1 MQELQIGGTGMRCL
15 VAEACV
21 LYFSRRRSVE
31 TDPSQQHRMNLQNDA
46 HSLALMKFGIGQ
58 PVLRTEDPVLLRGEG
73 RYTDDVK
80 LAGEAY
86 AVIVRSRIAHG
97 VLKSINTSAARA
109 MPGVLAVYTGADLAA
124 YGTLKC
130 IIAFQ
135 NRDGSP
141 MKRPPR
147 PALAT
152 DKVRFVGDP
161 LACVVAETLLQAKDA
176 AEAVDVEIDPLPTV
190 VRPED
195 AARPGAPLI
204 HAEAPGNVA
213 LDYHY
218 GDADQVAAA
227 FAKAAHVT
235 RLKLVNSRVVV
246 NAMEP
251 RSAIGS
257 YDSQSARFTLY
268 VPSQGVF
275 GMKGNIAEI
284 LNVEPKQVHI
294 LSGHVG
300 GSFGM
305 KAAPFPEYVCVLHAA
320 RALNRPVK
328 WTDERSGSFVSDS
341 HGRDHELTAELALDA
356 DGSFLAVR
364 LTSFGN
370 MGGFL
375 SQVAPMPST
384 LNAVKNVQSVYR
396 TPLIEVSTKCVF
408 TNTSH
413 VSAYRG
419 AGRPEGNYYMER
431 LIDVAADELEI
442 DRLELRR
449 RNQIK
454 PREIPRKTASGNTY
468 DSGDFPAVF
477 KQALDLADV
486 KGFAR
491 RRRESRK
498 RGRLRGLGV
507 GSFLEVTAPPS
518 KEMGGI
524 RFEPDGS
531 ITIITGTLDYGQG
544 HAAPFAQVLTEKL
557 GVPFERI
564 RLLQGDSDELL
575 AGGGTGGSKS
585 IMHSGTAIVEAAG
598 KVIEQGKQIASH
610 VLEAAVGDIEFAQG
624 RFVIAG
630 TDRSI
635 GIMELAEKLRAGLD
649 LPPGTPTTLD
659 VRHVSDGPGASTF
672 PNGCHVCEIEIDPE
686 TGSMEV
692 VKYISVNDFGTVINP
707 LTVEGQLHGGVLQ
720 GIGQALM
727 EMTVYDT
734 DGQLLTG
741 SFMDYALP
749 RAADAPA
756 VGVVNHPVPATT
768 NVLGVK
774 GCGEAGC
781 AGSLASV
788 MNAVADALSEFG
800 IRHLDMPAT
809 PYRVW
814 RAINDASA
822 VRKTMGVP
830 GE

>member
-1 MQELQIGGTGMRCL
+1 
-15 VAEACV
+15 
-21 LYFSRRRSVE
+21 
-31 TDPSQQHRMNLQNDA
+31 MNVQNDPQ
-46 HSLALMKFGIGQ
+46 SLALMKFGIGQ
-58 PVLRTEDPVLLRGEG
+58 PVPRTEDPTLVRGHG

-80 LAGEAY
+80 LPNEVY
-86 AVIVRSRIAHG
+86 VVMVRSRVAHG
-97 VLKSINTSAARA
+97 VIKGIDTAAARK
-109 MPGVLAVYTGADLAA
+109 MPGVLGVYAGADLAQ

-130 IIAFQ
+130 IIPFN

-141 MKRPPR
+141 MIKPPR
-147 PALAT
+147 PALPT

-161 LACVVAETLLQAKDA
+161 VAFVVAETLLQAKDA
-176 AEAVDVEIDPLPTV
+176 AEAVEVDIDQLPAV
-190 VRPED
+190 VRPEE

-204 HAEAPGNVA
+204 HDEAPGNVA
-213 LDYHY
+213 LDYHF
-218 GDADQVAAA
+218 GDTEQVAAA

-235 RLKLVNSRVVV
+235 RVKLVNSRVVV

-251 RSAIGS
+251 RAAIGI
-257 YDSQSARFTLY
+257 YDPASGRYTLHA
-268 VPSQGVF
+268 PSQGAF
-275 GMKGNIAEI
+275 GLRGNMAEI
-284 LNVEPKQVHI
+284 LKVEPKQVRI
-294 LSGHVG
+294 LTGHVG

-305 KAAPFPEYVCVLHAA
+305 KSAPFPEYVCVLHAA
-320 RALNRPVK
+320 RALGRPVK
-328 WTDERSGSFVSDS
+328 WTDDRSGSFVSDS

-356 DGSFLAVR
+356 DGTFLAVR
-364 LTSFGN
+364 ITNFGN

-384 LNAVKNVQSVYR
+384 LNTVKNVQSVYR

-408 TNTSH
+408 TNTTH

-431 LIDVAADELEI
+431 LIDLAAAEMEI

-449 RNQIK
+449 RNLIR
-454 PREIPRKTASGNTY
+454 PGEIPRKTASGSTY
-468 DSGDFPAVF
+468 DSGDFPGVL
-477 KQALDLADV
+477 KHALEIADF

-498 RGRLRGLGV
+498 QGKVRGLGI

-524 RFEPDGS
+524 RFEPDGTV
-531 ITIITGTLDYGQG
+531 TIITGTLDYGQG

-557 GVPFERI
+557 GVPYERI

-585 IMHSGTAIVEAAG
+585 IMHSGTAIVEAAA

-610 VLEAAVGDIEFAQG
+610 VLEASASDIEFTHG

-630 TDRSI
+630 TDRAI
-635 GIMELAEKLRAGLD
+635 GIMELADKLRSGLN
-649 LPPGTPTTLD
+649 LPEGAPSTLS
-659 VRHVSDGPGASTF
+659 VSHVSDGPGASTY
-672 PNGCHVCEIEIDPE
+672 PNGCHICEVELDPD
-686 TGSMEV
+686 TGVIEV
-692 VKYISVNDFGTVINP
+692 VKYASVNDFGTVVNP
-707 LTVEGQLHGGVLQ
+707 LIVEGQLHGGVIQ

-727 EMTVYDT
+727 EMTAYDSE
-734 DGQLLTG
+734 GQFLTG

-749 RAADAPA
+749 RASDSPE
-756 VGVVNHPVPATT
+756 VTVVNHPVPATT

-781 AGSLASV
+781 AGSLTSV
-788 MNAVADALSEFG
+788 MNAIADALSEFG

-809 PYRVW
+809 PHRVW
-814 RAINDASA
+814 RAIEDARA
-822 VRKTMGVP
+822 ARTA
-830 GE
+830 

>member
-1 MQELQIGGTGMRCL
+1 
-15 VAEACV
+15 
-21 LYFSRRRSVE
+21 
-31 TDPSQQHRMNLQNDA
+31 MNVQNDPQT
-46 HSLALMKFGIGQ
+46 LALMKFGIGQ
-58 PVLRTEDPVLLRGEG
+58 PVPRTEDPTLVRGEG

-86 AVIVRSRIAHG
+86 AVIVRSRVAHG
-97 VLKSINTSAARA
+97 IIKGIDTAAARA
-109 MPGVLAVYTGADLAA
+109 MPGVLGVYTGADLAA

-130 IIAFQ
+130 IVGFN
-135 NRDGSP
+135 NRDGTP
-141 MKRPPR
+141 MKKPPR
-147 PALAT
+147 PALPT

-161 LACVVAETLLQAKDA
+161 VAFVVAETALQAKDA
-176 AEAVDVEIDPLPTV
+176 AEAVEVEIDQLPAV
-190 VRPED
+190 VRPEE

-204 HAEAPGNVA
+204 HDEAPGNIA
-213 LDYHY
+213 LDYHF
-218 GDADQVAAA
+218 GDTEQVAAA
-227 FAKAAHVT
+227 FAKASHVT
-235 RLKLVNSRVVV
+235 RLKLLNSRVVV

-251 RSAIGS
+251 RAAIGL
-257 YDSQSARFTLY
+257 YDPASGRFTLHA
-268 VPSQGVF
+268 PSQGAF
-275 GMKGNIAEI
+275 GMKGNMADI
-284 LNVEPKQVHI
+284 LKVEPKQVRI
-294 LSGHVG
+294 LTGHVG

-305 KAAPFPEYVCVLHAA
+305 KSAPFPEYVCVLHAA
-320 RALNRPVK
+320 RALGRPVK

-356 DGSFLAVR
+356 DGTFLAIR
-364 LTSFGN
+364 ITNFGN

-375 SQVAPMPST
+375 AQVAPMPST
-384 LNAVKNVQSVYR
+384 LNTVKNVQSVYR

-431 LIDVAADELEI
+431 LIDVAAAEMEI

-454 PREIPRKTASGNTY
+454 PREIPIKTASGSTY
-468 DSGDFPAVF
+468 DSGDFPAVL
-477 KQALDLADV
+477 KHALEVADV
-486 KGFAR
+486 KGFAGR
-491 RRRESRK
+491 KRESHK
-498 RGRLRGLGV
+498 RGKVRGLGI

-524 RFEPDGS
+524 RFEPDGAV
-531 ITIITGTLDYGQG
+531 TIITGTLDYGQG

-585 IMHSGTAIVEAAG
+585 IMHSGTAIVEAAA

-610 VLEAAVGDIEFAQG
+610 ILEAAVADIEFAQG

-635 GIMELAEKLRAGLD
+635 GIMEIAEKLRAGLN
-649 LPPGTPTTLD
+649 LPEGVPSKLD
-659 VRHVSDGPGASTF
+659 VSHVSDGPGASTY
-672 PNGCHVCEIEIDPE
+672 PNGCHVCEVELDPD
-686 TGSMEV
+686 TGVIEV
-692 VKYISVNDFGTVINP
+692 VKYASVNDFGTVINP
-707 LTVEGQLHGGVLQ
+707 MIVEGQLHGGVIQ

-727 EMTVYDT
+727 EMTAYDSE
-734 DGQLLTG
+734 GQFLTG
-741 SFMDYALP
+741 SFMDYAMP
-749 RAADAPA
+749 RASDSPE
-756 VGVVNHPVPATT
+756 VTVVNHPVPATT

-781 AGSLASV
+781 AGSLTSV
-788 MNAVADALSEFG
+788 MNAIADALSGFG
-800 IRHLDMPAT
+800 IRHIDMPAT
-809 PYRVW
+809 PHRVW
-814 RAINDASA
+814 RAIQDAKA
-822 VRKTMGVP
+822 AHTM
-830 GE
+830 